1 MNPSDPCTKFVSCRA
16 TTHSDQLKTVVE
28 TCKSVFLVD
37 SEREPESQDEDIG
50 SKGDPE
56 DFLSQWLRPGALGGF
71 LSQEHLGSRIFLIL
85 PVH

>member
-1 MNPSDPCTKFVSCRA
+1 MNPSDPCTKFVSSRT
-16 TTHSDQLKTVVE
+16 TTHSDQLKTLAE

-56 DFLSQWLRPGALGGF
+56 GFLTQSLRLGALGWF
-71 LSQEHLGSRIFLIL
+71 LSQELLGSRIF
-85 PVH
+85 